1 MNRLIQ
7 LKRFVAI
14 IDKLQRCGYVSR
26 EELVDTVKEKC
37 DLKGID
43 IRTLQRDFHSIWE
56 LFGITIKYE
65 RGMGYYLADREE
77 MSGTMTDMLSDFMIL
92 CHLGQDPD
100 LNEVILPEDRTMVFS
115 VSIVDVM
122 KAAKECQ
129 SVEFDYVYLRENGR
143 RRHKEADPYYVKNS
157 QHRWYLVARDHK
169 DRKLKCFELGRVE
182 GFKVT
187 DNRFVKDRSID
198 VKALFRES
206 FGIWN
211 DPSTPVEKI
220 LLRFDSLDGGFIKT
234 LPIHSSQ
241 EIVSEDDDS
250 VTISL
255 KLRITNDFVMAL
267 LSRSRSVEVIE
278 PLHLRQRL
286 NDIYKAALERNCIEG
301 Q

>member
-26 EELVDTVKEKC
+26 EELLYTVREKC
-37 DLKGID
+37 DGKELD

-56 LFGITIKYE
+56 LFGITIKYA
-65 RGMGYYLADREE
+65 RGLGYYLADREE

-100 LNEVILPEDRTMVFS
+100 LNEVILPETRSMVFS

-129 SVEFDYVYLRENGR
+129 SVEFDYVYLREKSR
-143 RRHKEADPYYVKNS
+143 RRHKVVDPYYVKNS
-157 QHRWYLVARDHK
+157 QHRWYLVAMDHK
-169 DRKLKCFELGRVE
+169 DLKLKCFELGRIE
-182 GFKVT
+182 DFKVT
-187 DNRFVKDRSID
+187 DSRFVKDKSID
-198 VKALFRES
+198 VRALFRES

-211 DPSTPVEKI
+211 DSSTPVEKI
-220 LLRFDSLDGGFIKT
+220 LLKFDSLDGGFIKT
-234 LPIHSSQ
+234 LPIHQSQ
-241 EIVSEDDDS
+241 EIVSEDENS
-250 VTISL
+250 VIISL

-286 NDIYKAALERNCIEG
+286 NDIYKDALERNSIKG
-301 Q
+301 N

>member
-1 MNRLIQ
+1 M
-7 LKRFVAI
+7 
-14 IDKLQRCGYVSR
+14 
-26 EELVDTVKEKC
+26 
-37 DLKGID
+37 
-43 IRTLQRDFHSIWE
+43 
-56 LFGITIKYE
+56 
-65 RGMGYYLADREE
+65 
-77 MSGTMTDMLSDFMIL
+77 
-92 CHLGQDPD
+92 
-100 LNEVILPEDRTMVFS
+100 
-115 VSIVDVM
+115 
-122 KAAKECQ
+122 
-129 SVEFDYVYLRENGR
+129 
-143 RRHKEADPYYVKNS
+143 
-157 QHRWYLVARDHK
+157 ARDHK

>member
-26 EELVDTVKEKC
+26 DELLYTVREKC
-37 DLKGID
+37 DGKELD

-56 LFGITIKYE
+56 LFGITIKYA
-65 RGMGYYLADREE
+65 RGLGYYLADREE

-100 LNEVILPEDRTMVFS
+100 LNEVILPETRSMVFS

-129 SVEFDYVYLRENGR
+129 SVEFDYVYLREKSR
-143 RRHKEADPYYVKNS
+143 RRHKVVDPYYVKNS
-157 QHRWYLVARDHK
+157 QHRWYLVAMDHK
-169 DRKLKCFELGRVE
+169 DLKLKCFELGRIE
-182 GFKVT
+182 DFKVT
-187 DNRFVKDRSID
+187 DSRFVKDKSID
-198 VKALFRES
+198 VRALFRES

-211 DPSTPVEKI
+211 DSSTPVEII
-220 LLRFDSLDGGFIKT
+220 LLKFDSLDGGFIKT
-234 LPIHSSQ
+234 LPIHQSQ
-241 EIVSEDDDS
+241 EIVSEDENS
-250 VTISL
+250 VIISL

-286 NDIYKAALERNCIEG
+286 NDIYKDALERNSIKG
-301 Q
+301 N